1 MIRKFLFVVLILFVG
16 MFPANAD
23 DANDERI
30 KQLALEAILEN
41 PQIIAEAIT
50 QLRAQDEQ
58 RKAEQM
64 ASSIDLYRDE
74 LENDPNAPILGNPS
88 GEITVVE
95 FFDYNCPYCKRVAPD
110 VLELIGSEKDVK
122 VVYREWP
129 ILGEGSLF
137 AARAALAAREQ
148 GKYEEMHWALMALRT
163 ANQQT
168 VLKAAEELGL
178 DIVKLQLDML
188 SSDVDEHIE
197 LSMRLANAIG
207 FTGTPSF
214 VIGDQAAPGA
224 IPLSTMKEMVAADR
238 VAR

>member
-1 MIRKFLFVVLILFVG
+1 MIRKFLSVLLILVVG

-23 DANDERI
+23 NANDERI
-30 KQLALEAILEN
+30 KRLALEAILEN

-50 QLRAQDEQ
+50 LLRAEDEQ

-129 ILGEGSLF
+129 ILGEGSVF

-148 GKYEEMHWALMALRT
+148 GKYEELHWALMALRT

-214 VIGDQAAPGA
+214 VVGDQAAPGA